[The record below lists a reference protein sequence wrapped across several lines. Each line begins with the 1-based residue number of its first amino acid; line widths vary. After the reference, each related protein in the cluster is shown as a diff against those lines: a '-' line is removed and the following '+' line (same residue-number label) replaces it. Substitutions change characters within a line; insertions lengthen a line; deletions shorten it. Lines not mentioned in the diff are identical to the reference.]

1 MAAASTTDD
10 RRPRKSKLLPVKG
23 FRKKEIRKL
32 VAEHLASTSRL
43 VTDGLRCWTAAAEA
57 GIEHRSMVTGSGR
70 QAAGWSPFKWVNTT
84 LGNVKAALTGTYRR
98 VSPDHAGRYLAS
110 FAWRFNRRFQLTSL
124 IPRLVH
130 SAVRTAPMPYHQL
143 VAS

>member
-1 MAAASTTDD
+1 VAAVSTTAE
-10 RRPRKSKLLPVKG
+10 RRPRKIKLLPVKG
-23 FRKKEIRKL
+23 FRKKEIKKL

-43 VTDGLRCWTAAAEA
+43 VTDGLSCWTAATEA
-57 GIEHRSMVTGSGR
+57 GLEHRAIATGSGR

-84 LGNVKAALTGTYRR
+84 LGNVKAAIVGTYRS

-110 FAWRFNRRFQLTSL
+110 FAWHFNRRFQLTSL

-130 SAVRTAPMPYHQL
+130 SAVRTNPLPYYQL